1 MNIVFL
7 RFTCKGSYFVLFL
20 HGNRKTILKR
30 GRKSPLFF
38 LIMIAKKEIIRLAQE
53 RINEL
58 DNGNYL
64 VDVNISS
71 KNAINVKMDNLH
83 GGVSVKDCVSVS
95 RNIEHNLDRDQEDF
109 ELQVSS
115 PGIDQPFMVH
125 QQYLKNVGRNVTVT
139 TLSEEIISGEL
150 IKADQKEISIKE
162 IKTEKNKLTNKK
174 QQVETIH
181 QILMSEVRET
191 KLIISF

>member
-1 MNIVFL
+1 
-7 RFTCKGSYFVLFL
+7 
-20 HGNRKTILKR
+20 
-30 GRKSPLFF
+30 
-38 LIMIAKKEIIRLAQE
+38 MIAKKEIIRLAQE

-71 KNAINVKMDNLH
+71 NNAISVRMDNLH
-83 GGVSVKDCVSVS
+83 SGVSVKDCVSVS
-95 RNIEHNLDRDQEDF
+95 RNIEHNLDREQEDF

-115 PGIDQPFMVH
+115 PGLDQPFMVQ
-125 QQYLKNVGRNVTVT
+125 QQYLKNIGRNVMVT
-139 TLSEEIISGEL
+139 TFNEEIMSGEL
-150 IKADQKEISIKE
+150 IKANQKEISIKE
-162 IKTEKNKLTNKK
+162 IKTVKNKLTNNK

-181 QILMSEVRET
+181 QLLMSEVRET

>member
-1 MNIVFL
+1 
-7 RFTCKGSYFVLFL
+7 
-20 HGNRKTILKR
+20 
-30 GRKSPLFF
+30 
-38 LIMIAKKEIIRLAQE
+38 MIAKKEIIRLAQE

-64 VDVNISS
+64 VDVRISS
-71 KNAINVKMDNLH
+71 KNAICVRIDNLH

-95 RNIEHNLDRDQEDF
+95 RNIEHNLDREQEDF

-115 PGIDQPFMVH
+115 PGIDHPFMVQ
-125 QQYLKNVGRNVTVT
+125 QQYLKNIGRNVTVST
-139 TLSEEIISGEL
+139 FSEEIISGEL

-181 QILMSEVRET
+181 QLPMSEVIET
-191 KLIISF
+191 KLIISFN

>member
-1 MNIVFL
+1 
-7 RFTCKGSYFVLFL
+7 
-20 HGNRKTILKR
+20 
-30 GRKSPLFF
+30 
-38 LIMIAKKEIIRLAQE
+38 MITKKEITRLAQE

-64 VDVNISS
+64 VDVMISS
-71 KNAINVKMDNLH
+71 KNAISVKIDNLN

-95 RNIEHNLDRDQEDF
+95 RNIEHNLDREVEDF

-125 QQYLKNVGRNVTVT
+125 KQFLKNIGKQVSVILENQKV
-139 TLSEEIISGEL
+139 LSGEL
-150 IKADQKEISIKE
+150 MIVTEDQLSIKE
-162 IKTEKNKLTNKK
+162 ITIEKNKATKK
-174 QQVETIH
+174 KETIKTVH
-181 QILMSEVRET
+181 QLLMSDIRET

>member
-1 MNIVFL
+1 
-7 RFTCKGSYFVLFL
+7 
-20 HGNRKTILKR
+20 
-30 GRKSPLFF
+30 
-38 LIMIAKKEIIRLAQE
+38 MIAKKEIIRLAQE

-64 VDVNISS
+64 VDVRISS
-71 KNAINVKMDNLH
+71 KNAICVRIDNLH

-95 RNIEHNLDRDQEDF
+95 RNIEHNLDREQEDF

-115 PGIDQPFMVH
+115 PGIDHPFMVQ
-125 QQYLKNVGRNVTVT
+125 QQYLKNIGRNVTVST
-139 TLSEEIISGEL
+139 FSEEIISGEL

-174 QQVETIH
+174 QQVEIIH
-181 QILMSEVRET
+181 QLSMSEVIET
-191 KLIISF
+191 KLIISFN

>member
-1 MNIVFL
+1 
-7 RFTCKGSYFVLFL
+7 
-20 HGNRKTILKR
+20 
-30 GRKSPLFF
+30 
-38 LIMIAKKEIIRLAQE
+38 MIAKKEIIRLAQE

-71 KNAINVKMDNLH
+71 KNAINVRMDNLQ

-95 RNIEHNLDRDQEDF
+95 RNIEHNLDREREDF

-115 PGIDQPFMVH
+115 PGIDQPFMVQ

-162 IKTEKNKLTNKK
+162 IKTEKNNLTKKK

-181 QILMSEVRET
+181 QLLMSEVRET

>member
-1 MNIVFL
+1 
-7 RFTCKGSYFVLFL
+7 
-20 HGNRKTILKR
+20 
-30 GRKSPLFF
+30 
-38 LIMIAKKEIIRLAQE
+38 MIAKKEIIRLAQE

-71 KNAINVKMDNLH
+71 KNAINVRMDNLH

-95 RNIEHNLDRDQEDF
+95 RNIEHNLDREQEDF

-115 PGIDQPFMVH
+115 PGIDQPFTVQ
-125 QQYLKNVGRNVTVT
+125 QQYLKNIGRNVSVT
-139 TLSEEIISGEL
+139 TFSEEIISGEL

-181 QILMSEVRET
+181 QLSMSEVRET

>member
-1 MNIVFL
+1 
-7 RFTCKGSYFVLFL
+7 
-20 HGNRKTILKR
+20 
-30 GRKSPLFF
+30 
-38 LIMIAKKEIIRLAQE
+38 MIAKKEIIRLAQE

-71 KNAINVKMDNLH
+71 KNAINVRMDNLQ

-95 RNIEHNLDRDQEDF
+95 RNIEHNLDREQEDF

-125 QQYLKNVGRNVTVT
+125 QQYTKNVGRKVTVT
-139 TLSEEIISGEL
+139 TNSEEVIIGEL
-150 IKADQKEISIKE
+150 IKANNEEISIKE
-162 IKTEKNKLTNKK
+162 IKTEKNKVTNKK

-181 QILMSEVRET
+181 QLLMSNVRET

>member
-1 MNIVFL
+1 
-7 RFTCKGSYFVLFL
+7 
-20 HGNRKTILKR
+20 
-30 GRKSPLFF
+30 
-38 LIMIAKKEIIRLAQE
+38 MIAKKEIIRLAQE

-71 KNAINVKMDNLH
+71 KNAINVRMDNLH

-95 RNIEHNLDRDQEDF
+95 RNIEHNLDREQEDF

-115 PGIDQPFMVH
+115 PGIDQPFMVQ

-139 TLSEEIISGEL
+139 TFSEENISGEL
-150 IKADQKEISIKE
+150 IKARSKR
-162 IKTEKNKLTNKK
+162 N
-174 QQVETIH
+174 
-181 QILMSEVRET
+181 
-191 KLIISF
+191 FY